1 MSSPEPSSRTAV
13 THARIERVI
22 ARLPELDEER
32 IEGIEANLFELG
44 ELRTRCTTCAYLH
57 RPYLEACPT
66 CIQRLRAAH
75 GS

>member
-1 MSSPEPSSRTAV
+1 MSTPEPTIRTAV

-44 ELRTRCTTCAYLH
+44 ELRSRCTTCAYLY

-66 CIQRLRAAH
+66 CIRRLRAKRGA
-75 GS
+75 